1 MTGGVAWPPPE
12 LADLDANPEPPSLS
26 GGVVTAAAV
35 TTVLRGGAAVTPQ
48 GIGDV
53 LRAVQP
59 TGWGNPGASLA
70 EYTVDDVPD
79 AAQEVFLPDGGMSTV
94 PAGDVRG
101 ALLGLAE
108 TATLEDLRDAWE
120 VSGATREW
128 ALDLCARVEA
138 ELEAGEL
145 GDAALA
151 WLMGR
156 AFVSGLVLIVQVGD
170 RHWSPTDRASDTL
183 ILLMMRRSLR
193 DLDGKVPDC
202 QWELLGS
209 PAVLP
214 APLIP
219 FLQPRHASEIQ

>member
-1 MTGGVAWPPPE
+1 M
-12 LADLDANPEPPSLS
+12 
-26 GGVVTAAAV
+26 
-35 TTVLRGGAAVTPQ
+35 
-48 GIGDV
+48 

-94 PAGDVRG
+94 PDGDVRG
-101 ALLGLAE
+101 ALLSLAE
-108 TATLEDLRDAWE
+108 TATLEDLQDAWE
-120 VSGATREW
+120 VSGATRDW
-128 ALDLCARVEA
+128 ALNLCARVEA
-138 ELEAGEL
+138 ELDAGEL

-156 AFVSGLVLIVQVGD
+156 AFVSGLVLMAQVGD
-170 RHWSPTDRASDTL
+170 HHWSPTDRASDSL

-202 QWELLGS
+202 EWELLGS
-209 PAVLP
+209 SAVLP

-219 FLQPRHASEIQ
+219 FLQPRHVSGIQ